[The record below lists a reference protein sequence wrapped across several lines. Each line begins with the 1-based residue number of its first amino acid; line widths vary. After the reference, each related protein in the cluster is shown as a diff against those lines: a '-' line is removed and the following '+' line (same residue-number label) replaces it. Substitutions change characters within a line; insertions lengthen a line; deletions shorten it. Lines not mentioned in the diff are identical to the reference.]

1 MKHLGRIAALIGFL
15 AAIWLF
21 WHDNPQAIFA
31 LMRTAGI
38 GLVLA
43 ALAHVPAMLAN
54 AKDWQTLIYDPRRP
68 GLGGML
74 HLVWIR
80 ESVNG
85 MLPVARIG
93 GEVASFRLM
102 RLRGMDTS
110 AITASLIVDTQLT
123 LISQL
128 MFTLVGIGYLLT
140 HAASNTLR
148 LAGNLAWGV
157 VALAPVLVLFAL
169 VQHVKPFE
177 RLARLL
183 NRVTS
188 GKLARSIGQSA
199 QIDGAIKAIWQ
210 HRGVVLRYL
219 FVWQT
224 LQCLATALE
233 LWIALYFLKSRVTIA
248 QAFVFESLLQA
259 ISSAAFF
266 VPGNLGVQEASFVL
280 IGSAFGLS
288 PTASLA
294 LAGSRRV
301 RDLLIFG
308 PGLIAWQI
316 AESRGKKAPASSGTD
331 GPAKEKP

>member
-1 MKHLGRIAALIGFL
+1 MKHLGRIAALIGFF

-21 WHDNPQAIFA
+21 WRDNPTAIFA
-31 LMRTAGI
+31 LMRTAGV
-38 GLVLA
+38 GLLLA
-43 ALAHVPAMLAN
+43 ALPHVLAMLAN
-54 AKDWQTLIYDPRRP
+54 AKDWQTLIFDAKRP
-68 GLGGML
+68 SLGGML
-74 HLVWIR
+74 HLVWLR
-80 ESVNG
+80 ESVNC

-93 GEVASFRLM
+93 GEIVSFRLM
-102 RLRGMDTS
+102 RQRGMDASTS
-110 AITASLIVDTQLT
+110 TASLIVDTQLT

-140 HAASNTLR
+140 HAASNTLH
-148 LAGNLAWGV
+148 LAGDLAWGV

-177 RLARLL
+177 RVARLL

-188 GKLARSIGQSA
+188 GKLAKKIGQSA
-199 QIDGAIKAIWQ
+199 QIDQAIKAIWQ

-233 LWIALYFLKSRVTIA
+233 LWIALYFLKSKIGLG

-280 IGSAFGLS
+280 IGGAFGLS
-288 PTASLA
+288 PAACLA

-301 RDLLIFG
+301 RDLLVFG

-316 AESRGKKAPASSGTD
+316 TESRAKQASQGPRED
-331 GPAKEKP
+331 GQSKEKP